1 MPTQSSRGEGALTSR
16 GNIMFD
22 HSSPTLTAQDRVGDA
37 QRLVAELDR
46 VATEDVRPEM
56 PRLFAQLVATLR
68 QVDADNLF
76 ALMTDRTGRPRA
88 FMLDAL
94 PMLGTAAGMEV
105 MRTMILEGSVTSEQS
120 DRWMT
125 SLALVQEP
133 RLDMVEALEPLVASR
148 DVRTQTILGVSAL
161 VHHLCKRD
169 EDCKRHQA
177 VTQLDGS
184 IENLLGNDCSAD
196 TPEARVKVLAALKA
210 LGNAGLMVKGSA
222 ILRACY
228 QNSADVEKAFHVS
241 LNTPIKSLELS
252 GGLHLTGAEKHANVL
267 IRLDDREVVNIKG
280 SLTKDEYA
288 AALRY
293 RPQLAIR
300 GPSGPV
306 FSLSGN
312 LNMNKDKHKYAIHLV
327 ISDLFE
333 TPVTLSGTVDETDG
347 TYMLATSM
355 NSYMLKG
362 SLIGAFRY
370 VGNEFEFRTN
380 TKYTIFD
387 GPQHTITVNTKM
399 WQQVDGFGSVYNATM
414 TTRVSMSTLHLGL
427 R

>member
-1 MPTQSSRGEGALTSR
+1 MSYLSSQQTTHNRPMLLLMSPVKASLSMEKTDRSIEAFTLEYTHSNQNDVRQSSLT
-16 GNIMFD
+16 F
-22 HSSPTLTAQDRVGDA
+22 
-37 QRLVAELDR
+37 
-46 VATEDVRPEM
+46 
-56 PRLFAQLVATLR
+56 
-68 QVDADNLF
+68 
-76 ALMTDRTGRPRA
+76 
-88 FMLDAL
+88 
-94 PMLGTAAGMEV
+94 
-105 MRTMILEGSVTSEQS
+105 
-120 DRWMT
+120 
-125 SLALVQEP
+125 
-133 RLDMVEALEPLVASR
+133 
-148 DVRTQTILGVSAL
+148 
-161 VHHLCKRD
+161 
-169 EDCKRHQA
+169 
-177 VTQLDGS
+177 
-184 IENLLGNDCSAD
+184 D
-196 TPEARVKVLAALKA
+196 TPGGRQNRRV
-210 LGNAGLMVKGSA
+210 S
-222 ILRACY
+222 LRYMIDAP
-228 QNSADVEKAFHVS
+228 QKAFHVS

-312 LNMNKDKHKYAIHLV
+312 LNMNKDKHKYAIDLV

-355 NSYMLKG
+355 DSYMLKG

-427 R
+427 M